1 MREAVI
7 SADLD
12 QFLETIK
19 EVDICDARV
28 IQGLKRLAEHF
39 EYQKLL
45 DLMGPGR
52 PSTSSLRLAG
62 AFHEAG
68 QI

>member
-12 QFLETIK
+12 QLLATIQ
-19 EVDICDARV
+19 EVEARPRV
-28 IQGLKRLAEHF
+28 VKGLRRLAEHF

-45 DLMGPGR
+45 DLFGPGEPSVRSLSLVGSR
-52 PSTSSLRLAG
+52 P
-62 AFHEAG
+62 
-68 QI
+68 